1 MKKMILP
8 TVILAVFFALFTE
21 QLDLT
26 IILAALLVSSVIAF
40 MNRGEIA
47 GIKYFKIKTI
57 PLWITYI
64 LILVK
69 EVMTANIQVAKIALS
84 VHMPIDP
91 KIVSYQ
97 SRLMGDMF
105 LTILANSITLT
116 PGTMS
121 VDLVGNTFLIHCL
134 NDDYAQGLVDNHFE
148 EMLLKIEEV
157 QNG

>member
-8 TVILAVFFALFTE
+8 TIILAVFFILFTE

-26 IILAALLVSSVIAF
+26 IIIAALLISSVIAF

-47 GIKYFKIKTI
+47 GIQYFKIKTI
-57 PLWITYI
+57 PLWITFI

-69 EVMTANIQVAKIALS
+69 EVVIANIQVAKIALS
-84 VHMPIDP
+84 VHMPIEP
-91 KIVSYQ
+91 KIVTYKSQ
-97 SRLMGDMF
+97 LSGGMF

-121 VDLVGNTFLIHCL
+121 VDLEGNTFLIHCL
-134 NDDYAQGLVDNHFE
+134 NEDYAQGLIDNHFE
-148 EMLLKIEEV
+148 KMLLRIEEV